1 MSAPSAAKVAANQ
14 ANAQFSTGPTSPD
27 GKQRSSLNATRHG
40 LTGRVVVL
48 PSEDMTVYQAFSR
61 ELLASLDPKTPL
73 ERELAQTV
81 VDQQWRLNRVRTIED
96 SMLAV
101 ADSESP
107 TGPDHPAVDSA
118 LAAGQAFL
126 ENSKAFVNLTIY
138 EQRIHRIMEK
148 ALAQLKQLQ
157 TERKALEQAQMEEAL
172 KLRILHQEEGLP
184 YDPQADG
191 FVFSSEQL
199 EREAARREREARLK
213 AARVARLSKQFF
225 AGKPNGVHA

>member
-1 MSAPSAAKVAANQ
+1 MLDNGSGLAGGELLSVSSSYP
-14 ANAQFSTGPTSPD
+14 
-27 GKQRSSLNATRHG
+27 GKHRSSLNATRHG

-48 PSEDMTVYQAFSR
+48 PSEDMKVYEVFSQ
-61 ELLASLDPKTPL
+61 ELIASLDPKTPL

-81 VDQQWRLNRVRTIED
+81 ADQQWRLNRVRTIED
-96 SMLAV
+96 AMLAV
-101 ADSESP
+101 ADAQSQ
-107 TGPDHPAVDSA
+107 TRADHPAVDSA

-157 TERKALEQAQMEEAL
+157 AERKALEQAQMEEAL

-191 FVFSSEQL
+191 FVFSTEQL

-213 AARVARLSKQFF
+213 AARVARLSKHFLG
-225 AGKPNGVHA
+225 ARKPNGPHA

>member
-1 MSAPSAAKVAANQ
+1 MSAPSAAKLAANQ
-14 ANAQFSTGPTSPD
+14 SNAQLSTGPTSPD
-27 GKQRSSLNATRHG
+27 GKHRSSLNATRHG

-48 PSEDMTVYQAFSR
+48 PSEDMKVYEVFSQ
-61 ELLASLDPKTPL
+61 ELIASLDPKTPL

-96 SMLAV
+96 AMLAV
-101 ADSESP
+101 ADAQSE
-107 TGPDHPAVDSA
+107 TRADHPAVDSA

-157 TERKALEQAQMEEAL
+157 AERKVLEQAQMEEAL
-172 KLRILHQEEGLP
+172 KLQRLHESQGKP

-191 FVFSSEQL
+191 FVFSSADL
-199 EREAARREREARLK
+199 CREAALRERL
-213 AARVARLSKQFF
+213 VASQF
-225 AGKPNGVHA
+225 AIPNRRPPMPKI